1 MQTLVFNT
9 VNKTIKVY
17 ADHAEMSQILY
28 DINHVSTVRID
39 SGFYEIMEKH
49 SDGFTKPVLRLP
61 ISNTI
66 MLLQHE

>member
-9 VNKTIKVY
+9 VNKTVKVY
-17 ADHAEMSQILY
+17 EDHAELSQRLY
-28 DINHVSTVRID
+28 DINDVSTVRIEG
-39 SGFYEIMEKH
+39 SYYEVMQKH
-49 SDGFTKPVLRLP
+49 SDGFVKPILRLP